1 MRPLLL
7 LFLAVLALFAVLAHA
22 EARIQRAIVCVDPDM
37 EFPVACDED
46 DED

>member
-7 LFLAVLALFAVLAHA
+7 FLLAAVTLVAVLPRA
-22 EARIQRAIVCVDPDM
+22 EARIQQSIVCLDPDM

-46 DED
+46 DD